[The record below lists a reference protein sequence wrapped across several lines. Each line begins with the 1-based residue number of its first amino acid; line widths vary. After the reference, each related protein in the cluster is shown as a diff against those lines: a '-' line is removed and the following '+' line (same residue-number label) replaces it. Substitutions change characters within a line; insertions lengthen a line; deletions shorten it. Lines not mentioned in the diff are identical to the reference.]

1 VKRIDAGAKTI
12 IVTTADGTQDA
23 VHFVGRTA
31 VHGADAAAAGSKETL
46 HGINVGSEV
55 AVHYTTTGTQRTAH
69 EIDDVGKTG
78 LRSAEGTVKS
88 IYRGTKTLT
97 LKTADGA
104 EETYRLADRAARD
117 TGQDIGEGAEKSGKV
132 DRLLQRGGR
141 PQGRPLLQENALK
154 PDIDRTA
161 TPNLKL
167 KLQLHEYGRRSSIW
181 IFWTSSCRLIA

>member
-1 VKRIDAGAKTI
+1 MDNHLSIGFGLLLYVASAFAGQDVASAVQDTVKRIDAGAKTI

-132 DRLLQRGGR
+132 TVYYSEEAGHKVAHFFKRML
-141 PQGRPLLQENALK
+141 
-154 PDIDRTA
+154 
-161 TPNLKL
+161 
-167 KLQLHEYGRRSSIW
+167 
-181 IFWTSSCRLIA
+181 